1 MSRKPQR
8 ELMPVEE
15 LLRSTWRNYVRK
27 CWWAVAFCALVLVV
41 SMAMIAMLLLRL
53 PFSGGEWGMVAFC
66 AFLTIMAFQA
76 LQERGTP
83 SRAARAHM
91 LHAWA
96 MGLRFN
102 LCSEDLE
109 EYGEDIQKLLA
120 GNLSAREEASLFIDL
135 VRQTAH
141 LKRVELT
148 TTGDDEAS

>member
-1 MSRKPQR
+1 MPNKPQR

-41 SMAMIAMLLLRL
+41 GVVFVAALLFRF
-53 PFSGGEWGMVAFC
+53 PFSGGEWGVVACC
-66 AFLTIMAFQA
+66 AFLIIMAFQA

-83 SRAARAHM
+83 WQAARAHM
-91 LHAWA
+91 LHEWA

-102 LCSEDLE
+102 LRGEDLE
-109 EYGEDIQKLLA
+109 EYGEDIQKLLT

-135 VRQTAH
+135 VRRTAH